1 MREARYAGESESF
14 SSRYNYYDGSKHL
27 TDYLYESSKDVL
39 GNFKH
44 FILSAETL
52 RIRKLRSRSPHVTR
66 ELDRGW
72 GIIFRVYQ
80 IFKIKL
86 MLFM

>member
-44 FILSAETL
+44 FNLSAETL
-52 RIRKLRSRSPHVTR
+52 RIRNLRSRSPLVTR
-66 ELDRGW
+66 ELDRCW
-72 GIIFRVYQ
+72 GIIFRVYE
-80 IFKIKL
+80 IFKIKFIYV
-86 MLFM
+86 M